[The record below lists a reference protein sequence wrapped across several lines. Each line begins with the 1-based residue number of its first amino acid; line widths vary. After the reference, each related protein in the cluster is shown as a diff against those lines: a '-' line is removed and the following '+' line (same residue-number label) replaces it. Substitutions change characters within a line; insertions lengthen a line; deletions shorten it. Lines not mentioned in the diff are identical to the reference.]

1 MISNY
6 NIGAIDLAKFLAK
19 SQELLCVLDNQG
31 RIAYNTS
38 PWNDIEEFKAVM
50 MNGRFFYTLLY
61 NDEEKQK
68 FKKLFN
74 DAFNLNTTT
83 TGQLRLVNN
92 KKYGQLHLT
101 LVGNN
106 NETVFVIAKP
116 SVKEEQLSTGEER
129 YTFAIQSIAAGV
141 WDFYD
146 IKNNKLRLS
155 PQYLKL
161 IGREYEER
169 DYHLAEVESWVAP
182 ESLKALQDVFY
193 GYLTEKDPNAHY
205 SIEGKF
211 VMPDGSKRWFHFW
224 GRAQWDKDG
233 NVTRAVGSIVDIHD
247 RKMAENRLI
256 EHEQTLSAILNNSLM
271 HFAIFDRQGNVFLY
285 DDHIWQLVQ
294 GDAGTTA
301 YPIIANF
308 APPHRRDEFIHNFTK
323 ALKGEIII
331 DKYIY
336 TQNNK
341 PVWIQVQMVPI
352 YSASSSLPDK
362 ILLNTFDITARKQAE
377 DELLRAKELAEEV
390 SRLKSNFLAN
400 MSHEIRTPLNGILG
414 LANLIALE
422 DDIGKIKELV
432 SLQKQSSK
440 RLLFMLTSILNFA
453 KLEAELEFNKLKKVR
468 IAYVLKQA
476 VSELEADA
484 LAKGLGLQFNYES
497 DDLTCLGDESLY
509 YQVFHNL
516 IHNAIKFTEKGGV
529 IVETRRIGQPGN
541 HRVYIRVT
549 DTGVGIS
556 EEYKSKI
563 FEPFMQESFGE
574 DRKYEG
580 SGINL
585 AFSKRYIELI
595 GGTINVKSSK
605 EHGTSFEIS
614 LPCAGYS

>member
-1 MISNY
+1 MVSNY

-19 SQELLCVLDNQG
+19 SQELLCVLDSQG
-31 RIAYNTS
+31 KIAFNTS

-50 MNGRFFYTLLY
+50 MNGRFFYSLLY

-74 DAFNLNTTT
+74 DALTLNTTT

-92 KKYGQLHLT
+92 KKYSQLHLT

-116 SVKEEQLSTGEER
+116 YVKDEQLSTSEER
-129 YTFAIQSIAAGV
+129 YKFAIQSIAAGV

-146 IKNNKLRLS
+146 IKNSKLRLS

-161 IGREYEER
+161 IGREYEDR
-169 DYHLAEVESWVAP
+169 DYYLAEVESWVAP

-193 GYLTEKDPNAHY
+193 SYLAEKDPNSQY

-211 VMPDGSKRWFHFW
+211 VMPDGSKRWFYFS
-224 GRAQWDKDG
+224 GKAQWDKDG
-233 NVTRAVGSIVDIHD
+233 NVIRAVGSIVDIHD
-247 RKMAENRLI
+247 RKIAENRLI
-256 EHEQTLSAILNNSLM
+256 EHEQTLSAILNNGLM

-294 GDAGTTA
+294 SDANTGA

-308 APPHRRDEFIHNFTK
+308 APPQRRDEFIHQFAK

-331 DKYIY
+331 DEYIY
-336 TQNNK
+336 TKNNK
-341 PVWIQVQMVPI
+341 QVWVQVQMVPI
-352 YSASSSLPDK
+352 YLANSALPDK
-362 ILLNTFDITARKQAE
+362 ILLNSFDITSRKQAE
-377 DELLRAKELAEEV
+377 NELLRAKELAEEV

-414 LANLIALE
+414 LANIIAQE
-422 DDIGKIKELV
+422 DDIGKVKELI

-440 RLLFMLTSILNFA
+440 RLLYMLTSILNFA

-468 IAYVLKQA
+468 ISEVLKQ
-476 VSELEADA
+476 VISELEKDA
-484 LAKGLGLQFNYES
+484 LAKGLGLQFSYEM
-497 DDLTCLGDESLY
+497 DNLTCLGDESLY

-529 IVETRRIGQPGN
+529 IVETRRVGQPGN
-541 HRVYIRVT
+541 YRAYIRVT
-549 DTGVGIS
+549 DTGVGIA

-595 GGTINVKSSK
+595 GGTISVKSSK
-605 EHGTSFEIS
+605 ERGTSFEIS
-614 LPCAGYS
+614 LPCAGQS